1 MEGESMGDKPVRE
14 NARQHQAFL
23 AYCNMPDPSLQKL
36 YQTWA
41 KHLPKFKKPS
51 YSTLKEW
58 SAKYQWISR
67 SQAIHQEV
75 KDQIVRKT
83 VEQLV
88 MVKEEVLAIT
98 RSVMTEYGK
107 QLDTNKQGKIT
118 IMDFEKAWKIQR
130 MELGLPTEIGKQDMN
145 IRDDYEGVSDEEL
158 VEKLEFL
165 TKRYKEKLNG
175 KKHSQ
180 NSAQSVILN

>member
-1 MEGESMGDKPVRE
+1 MSDKPARE
-14 NARQHQAFL
+14 NARQHQTFL

-58 SAKYQWISR
+58 SAKYQWVSR
-67 SQAIHQEV
+67 SQAIHQEA
-75 KDQIVRKT
+75 KNEAIRKT
-83 VEQLV
+83 VDQLV

-98 RSVMTEYGK
+98 RSVMTKFGK
-107 QLDTNKQGKIT
+107 QLDTNKQGRIT

-130 MELGLPTEIGKQDMN
+130 IEMGLPTEIDKQDVGM
-145 IRDDYEGVSDEEL
+145 DAYEGISDEEL
-158 VEKLEFL
+158 VEELEFL
-165 TKRYKEKLNG
+165 TMRYKEKL
-175 KKHSQ
+175 KERRETMR
-180 NSAQSVILN
+180 AQIADP